1 MRCQEIRERFVDL
14 LYREQGTPPAS
25 PELLAHLECCPSCQ
39 HELTELKAVQRTLRL
54 WEDEAPLRPVLLPR
68 HVHARPVPSPTLWT
82 VTRRIAM
89 AAAILLAFL
98 ALGNA
103 EIRWEKGSFSFRTRL
118 MPGYEPGA
126 EYYTKSEARD
136 LVRRALDDSEA
147 RMMET
152 NYLMMQR
159 VLDTMEQERWNDL
172 RLIGVRQPAARSRN

>member
-1 MRCQEIRERFVDL
+1 MDL

-25 PELLAHLECCPSCQ
+25 PELLAHLESCPSCR
-39 HELTELKAVQRTLRL
+39 HELEELNGVQRTLRL

-68 HVHARPVPSPTLWT
+68 HVHARPAPSLTFWT
-82 VTRRIAM
+82 ITRRIAM
-89 AAAILLAFL
+89 AAAVLLAFL

-103 EIRWEKGSFSFRTRL
+103 EIKWETGSFSFKTRL
-118 MPGYEPGA
+118 APWYGPGA

-136 LVRRALDDSEA
+136 LVRRALDDTEA

-172 RLIGVRQPAARSRN
+172 RLIGVRQVDARGRN

>member
-1 MRCQEIRERFVDL
+1 MRCEEIREKFVDL
-14 LYREQGTPPAS
+14 LYKERGTPPAS
-25 PELLAHLECCPSCQ
+25 PELLAHLKSCPSCQ
-39 HELTELKAVQRTLRL
+39 RELEELKGVQRTLRL
-54 WEDEAPLRPVLLPR
+54 WEDEAPLRPVLLPSR
-68 HVHARPVPSPTLWT
+68 PHARPAPFLTFWSI
-82 VTRRIAM
+82 TRRIAV

-103 EIRWEKGSFSFRTRL
+103 EITWEKGRFSFKTKL
-118 MPGYEPGA
+118 VPGYDPGA

-136 LVRRALDDSEA
+136 LVRRALDDAEA

-172 RLIGVRQPAARSRN
+172 RLIGVRRADASSRN